1 MAALVKSIGIETALS
16 GSFVVSNSVLGGV
29 IPILTRCSFMS
40 MRNARR
46 MSPSRRVI
54 DMLREWKIQPEE
66 ILGQGSVVSVMG
78 IHHLAQAI
86 PLAREA
92 VEKSGRLKQQ

>member
-1 MAALVKSIGIETALS
+1 
-16 GSFVVSNSVLGGV
+16 
-29 IPILTRCSFMS
+29 
-40 MRNARR
+40 